1 MRAIVSTY
9 LNNSI
14 SRRRFIK
21 SMLASGFTFA
31 STDSLLRSLEGAH
44 SELPADPAQF
54 RTIQGSGG
62 DLLVQQIKEAGVKYV
77 FTNTGSYE
85 AGFFDALVKEP
96 DLQLILGL
104 HEGVV
109 VSMADGYH
117 RITKDTAFV
126 NVHVVAGT
134 AQMAGQLYNAHKDDS
149 SLVVSAGLLDNE
161 VFSDDIALGPSA
173 GFDQKEINRQ
183 FTKISWEVKTPESIP
198 VITRRAF
205 KVAST
210 QPGGPVYVAFARS
223 ALESGSVKGE
233 IVPRENFMIPA
244 RIKADPEL
252 IERTARL
259 LAGAKNPVIVY
270 GDEVWKSGAQ
280 EIAVELAELL
290 ALPAASS
297 RTAFNN
303 FPTRHP
309 LYIGSYSPGMPVM
322 EMPADVVITL
332 GTRDFGRDRI
342 TGIQGGETMIRCG
355 LDTSNMGRDF
365 PFDLAVVGSIK
376 EIARDL
382 VDSLSSLL
390 TTERIKEIRSQ
401 RLRSVEAFT
410 KKQRDAAEKSAAQ
423 NFQKTP
429 IHPDRLGYEMSRLLE
444 KNAVI
449 VSENFGGSY
458 QFFNFGLRE
467 DESMWMFNTSFS
479 LGWGVGAAMGAK
491 LGRPDRQV
499 VLSIGDGSVMYSA
512 SGFWTQARYG
522 IPILTIVWNNKNYQT
537 VRRSFSRYGR
547 MMAKTGRYPG
557 IYLGDP
563 DIDFVKLAQSQSVD
577 GEKVASPEEIEPALK
592 RGIKKT
598 LDGKPYLIEFQI
610 APTGPGAESTWHQ
623 KFNLAEVYS
632 KRKTHEEFS
641 CPKQEITKQKKPVI

>member
-1 MRAIVSTY
+1 MRSILSSY
-9 LNNSI
+9 LNNTI
-14 SRRRFIK
+14 SRRGFIK
-21 SMLASGFTFA
+21 NMLASGFTIA
-31 STDSLLRSLEGAH
+31 SADSILKSLENARGD
-44 SELPADPAQF
+44 LPAGAAEF

-62 DLLVQQIKEAGVKYV
+62 DLLVQQVKEAGVKFV

-96 DLQLILGL
+96 EIQLILGL

-109 VSMADGYH
+109 ISMADGYH
-117 RITKDTAFV
+117 RITNDPAFV
-126 NVHVVAGT
+126 NVHVIAGT

-173 GFDQKEINRQ
+173 GFDQKDINRQ

-205 KVAST
+205 KVAAT
-210 QPGGPVYVAFARS
+210 QPGGPVYVAYTNS
-223 ALESGSVKGE
+223 ALEAQNVKGD

-252 IERTARL
+252 IEKTAGL
-259 LAGAKNPVIVY
+259 LAEAKNPVIVY
-270 GDEVWKSGAQ
+270 GDEIWKSGAQ
-280 EIAVELAELL
+280 NKAVELAELL
-290 ALPAASS
+290 AVPAASS
-297 RTAFNN
+297 RAAFRN

-309 LYIGSYSPGMPVM
+309 LFIGSYSPGMSFLGQSV
-322 EMPADVVITL
+322 DLVITL

-342 TGIQGGETMIRCG
+342 TGLRGRETVVRCG

-365 PFDLAVVGSIK
+365 PFDLAVVGNVN
-376 EIARDL
+376 EIAGDL
-382 VDSLSSLL
+382 IDALSGIM
-390 TTERIKEIRSQ
+390 TQERIKNIKSERFPA
-401 RLRSVEAFT
+401 VEAYT
-410 KKQRDAAEKSAAQ
+410 KNQRETTEKSAAQ

-429 IHPDRLGYEMSRLLE
+429 IHPDRLGYEMSRLLD

-458 QFFNFGLRE
+458 QFFDFGLRE
-467 DESMWMFNTSFS
+467 DEAMWMFNTSFS

-522 IPILTIVWNNKNYQT
+522 IPILTVVWNNKNYQT
-537 VRRSFSRYGR
+537 VRRSFDRYGKT
-547 MMAKTGRYPG
+547 MAKTGRYPG

-577 GEKVASPEEIEPALK
+577 GEKVVSPTEIEPAIK
-592 RGIKKT
+592 RGIQKT
-598 LDGKPYLIEFQI
+598 RDGKPYLIEVLV
-610 APTGPGAESTWHQ
+610 APTGPGAESTWYQ
-623 KFNLAEVYS
+623 KFNLAQAFS
-632 KRKTHEEFS
+632 KR
-641 CPKQEITKQKKPVI
+641 